1 VSALTNDNFK
11 YRFKFTKG
19 EEIKFIGHLDF
30 MVAFQRAI
38 KRADIPIAYS
48 NGFNPHQLLNFA
60 SPLSLGYTS
69 IGDYGDLQ
77 IQNWMS
83 VDEIKT
89 RLNENMPIGVK
100 ILEVAELSKNAKKVM
115 TSLCAASYEVKFE
128 KAVTPKVIEENID
141 KFMLQDEIIVLKK
154 TKRNLKDTDIKPD
167 ILEIENASDKAG
179 KIKAKVN
186 AGSVKNLKPESVAEA
201 FMKYVGL
208 EFNKNKNRYTRLDM
222 YMSDQNGGLV
232 GLIDGVE
239 KI

>member
-1 VSALTNDNFK
+1 MTNDNFR

-30 MVAFQRAI
+30 MVAFQRAC

-69 IGDYGDLQ
+69 FGDYGDFQLQ
-77 IQNWMS
+77 ERLCAE
-83 VDEIKT
+83 DIKNK
-89 RLNENMPIGVK
+89 LNENMPAGVN
-100 ILEVAELSKNAKKVM
+100 ILDIVELKKDAEKVM
-115 TSLCAASYEVKFE
+115 TSLCAAAYVIKFE
-128 KAVTPKVIEENID
+128 KAVTPKIIKENLDTFMKQEEIV
-141 KFMLQDEIIVLKK
+141 VLKK
-154 TKRNLKDTDIKPD
+154 TKKNLKDTDIKPD
-167 ILEIENASDKAG
+167 ILEIENVSDEDG
-179 KIKAKVN
+179 RIKAVVN
-186 AGSVKNLKPESVAEA
+186 AGSVNNLKPESIAEA

-208 EFNKNKNRYTRLDM
+208 EFSKNKNRYTRIDM
-222 YMSDQNGGLV
+222 YMTDGNNGLA

>member
-1 VSALTNDNFK
+1 MTNDNFK

-69 IGDYGDLQ
+69 VGDYGDLQ
-77 IQNWMS
+77 LQTRLS
-83 VDEIKT
+83 TDDIKA
-89 RLNENMPIGVK
+89 RLNENMPAGVK
-100 ILEVAELSKNAKKVM
+100 ILEVAELSKGAEKIM
-115 TSLCAASYEVKFE
+115 TSLCAASYEIKFE
-128 KAVTPKVIEENID
+128 KAVTPKIIEENI
-141 KFMLQDEIIVLKK
+141 KPFIQQDEIVVLKK

-167 ILEIENASDKAG
+167 ILKIESDDG
-179 KIKAKVN
+179 KIKALVN
-186 AGSVKNLKPESVAEA
+186 AGSVKNLKPESIAEA
-201 FMKYVGL
+201 FMNYVGL
-208 EFNKNKNRYTRLDM
+208 EFSKNKNRYTRLDM
-222 YMSDQNGGLV
+222 YMTDGNGGLE

-239 KI
+239 RI

>member
-1 VSALTNDNFK
+1 MTNDNFK

-38 KRADIPIAYS
+38 KRADIPVAYS

-69 IGDYGDLQ
+69 MGDYGDLQ
-77 IQNWMS
+77 LQTRLS
-83 VDEIKT
+83 TDDIKT
-89 RLNENMPIGVK
+89 RLNENMPDGVK
-100 ILEVAELSKNAKKVM
+100 ILEVAELSKGAEKIM
-115 TSLCAASYEVKFE
+115 TSLCAASYEIKFE
-128 KAVTPKVIEENID
+128 KTVTPKIIEENI
-141 KFMLQDEIIVLKK
+141 KPFIQQDEIVVLKK

-167 ILEIENASDKAG
+167 IIKIKNISDEDG
-179 KIKAKVN
+179 KIKALVN
-186 AGSVKNLKPESVAEA
+186 AGSVKNLKPESIAEA
-201 FMKYVGL
+201 FMNYVGL
-208 EFNKNKNRYTRLDM
+208 EFSKNKNRYTRLDM
-222 YMSDQNGGLV
+222 YMTDGNGGLA